1 MKRLALA
8 LVACLALPAMADQ
21 PDAARAALMID
32 AIRGN
37 GCAMTE
43 AEAAV
48 MLPRLGLEQDET
60 VGFVEVLASAGHVT
74 LSEDHQTLHLSDA
87 LCAAQAADDAALFAA
102 ALAGFEAAMPPGPP
116 SLSEDEIL
124 GLLRDSLGAGFVR
137 GAAEL
142 LAEGSGCAIDF
153 SVGAD
158 GRDGLIAYLSEYL
171 AAIYGLTL
179 PLPRGVTAELG
190 VMVEAFR
197 REPGP
202 FFAEQDGR
210 LVLDGCEP

>member
-1 MKRLALA
+1 MRYLSLALA
-8 LVACLALPAMADQ
+8 ACLALPALAGE

-48 MLPRLGLEQDET
+48 ALPRLGLEQDET

-74 LSEDHQTLHLSDA
+74 LSEDQQTLRLSDA
-87 LCAAQAADDAALFAA
+87 LCAAGSAADAALFAA
-102 ALAGFEAAMPPGPP
+102 ALAAFEAPMPP
-116 SLSEDEIL
+116 SLSEDEVL

-142 LAEGSGCAIDF
+142 LAEGSGCVIDF
-153 SVGAD
+153 SDGAG
-158 GRDGLIAYLSEYL
+158 GRAELIAYLSDYL
-171 AAIYGLTL
+171 ATLYGLPQ
-179 PLPRGVTAELG
+179 PLPARVTAELG
-190 VMVEAFR
+190 AMVDAFR

-210 LVLDGCEP
+210 LMLDGCEP